1 MSSYL
6 DAIAVMGSGSLHPG
20 GFHHTLKVLRN
31 FSISCDDIIIDVGCG
46 TGRTA
51 CHLAKTYGA
60 HVFALDNSDKMLS
73 KARSR
78 AEREKA
84 DVHFVLGDVLDMPFR
99 DRAADL
105 VMIESVL
112 VFLPVHKAIKECF
125 RVLKRKGL
133 LVDVELLA
141 KDSLPPEA
149 RDQVKAVCGL
159 PQIPSFEEWQQA
171 FEKAGFI
178 QIAASYRNFPGP
190 LDNFKEIFYGGI
202 NSIFSPE
209 LIGNVK
215 LSRSLQEYQALMQ
228 RYRSHFGFGTFI
240 YQKN

>member
-6 DAIAVMGSGSLHPG
+6 DAIASLGGGSLHPG
-20 GFHHTLKVLRN
+20 GFHHTLKVLN
-31 FSISCDDIIIDVGCG
+31 NLSISRDDIIIDVGCG
-46 TGRTA
+46 TGQTA

-60 HVFALDNSDKMLS
+60 HVFALDNSEKMLS

-78 AEREKA
+78 AGREKA
-84 DVHFVLGDVLDMPFR
+84 DIHFVLGDVLDMPFR
-99 DRAADL
+99 EQAADL

-112 VFLPVHKAIKECF
+112 VFLPMHKAIKECC
-125 RVLKRKGL
+125 RVLKRKGI

-149 RDQVKAVCGL
+149 REQVKAVCGL
-159 PQIPSFEEWQQA
+159 PQIPSFEEWRQA
-171 FEKAGFI
+171 FEQAGFS
-178 QIAASYRNFPGP
+178 QIAASCRNFPGP
-190 LDNFKEIFYGGI
+190 LDNLKEIFFGGF
-202 NSIFSPE
+202 NSTFTPE
-209 LIGNVK
+209 LMGDANV
-215 LSRSLQEYQALMQ
+215 SRPLQEYQGLMR